1 MARWVTVRK
10 DAFPFN
16 YRVPSSG
23 AWLHFKADELD
34 DSGER
39 FVPDDQADF
48 IIARGYGVEGK
59 ASGST
64 TKSRKGKTS
73 RRKKA
78 KVAPDA
84 KPAADTGSNAVL
96 ADAPVVP
103 AGSAD
108 DRDRLDQTAG

>member
-16 YRVPSSG
+16 YRAPSG
-23 AWLHFKADELD
+23 AWLNFKADELD

-48 IIARGYGVEGK
+48 IIARGYGKEGK
-59 ASGST
+59 AKNST
-64 TKSRKGKTS
+64 TRSRKGKTP

-78 KVAPDA
+78 KVASNA
-84 KPAADTGSNAVL
+84 KPADTGSNASLV
-96 ADAPVVP
+96 DAPVVA
-103 AGSAD
+103 AGSPD